1 MPLVLAILVL
11 SMGRTNLTLITPQS
25 DGTARAFGPL
35 GLVQNLWR
43 HRELIG
49 QFTRREVEGRY
60 RGSFLGVFWSLARPL
75 FLLVVYTL
83 VFGVIFRS
91 TWPQGRGGVGEFA
104 LIAFCGLA
112 AFGLFGEC
120 VGRAPAL
127 VTSVPSF
134 VKKVVFPLEIL
145 PVAAFGAAL
154 FHTLVSLALLLVAQL
169 ALVGSIP
176 WTAVLLPVVM
186 LPAVFVCLGA
196 MWLLASIGVFVRDL
210 EQAIGLGVQL
220 LFFLTPIV
228 YPIEIVPE
236 QLRPLLLLNPIAPV
250 VENTR
255 RVLLWGQM
263 PDVAALAAWIVATA
277 LFMLLGYAW
286 FMRTRRAFSDV
297 L

>member
-1 MPLVLAILVL
+1 MSQPTV
-11 SMGRTNLTLITPQS
+11 TLITPHS

-35 GLVQNLWR
+35 GFVRNLWR
-43 HRELIG
+43 HRELIA
-49 QFTRREVEGRY
+49 QFARREIEGRY

-75 FLLVVYTL
+75 FLLMVYTL

-91 TWPQGRGGVGEFA
+91 TWPQGRGGAGEFA

-112 AFGLFGEC
+112 AFGLFAEC
-120 VGRAPAL
+120 VGRAPSL

-145 PVAAFGAAL
+145 PLAALGAAL
-154 FHTLVSLALLLVAQL
+154 FHLLVSLALLLAAQL
-169 ALVGSIP
+169 VLVGWIP
-176 WTAVLLPVVM
+176 WTALLLPLVT

-196 MWLLASIGVFVRDL
+196 MWFLSSVGVFVRDL

-228 YPIEIVPE
+228 YPVEIVPE
-236 QLRPLLLLNPIAPV
+236 RLRPLLLLNPMASV

-255 RVLLWGQM
+255 RVLLWGQL
-263 PDVAALAAWIVATA
+263 PDFAALAAWVGVTA
-277 LFMLLGYAW
+277 IFMVLGYAW
-286 FMRTRRAFSDV
+286 FVRTRRAFADV